1 MIYILINVQ
10 ISKYKEELTKLDP
23 NSDKYKKIYNKGI
36 EECKKQD
43 IKIAVFIHDD
53 VYINCDD
60 FESRIRKYANKFTLT
75 GLAGTKSITIK
86 EPVQVVQVPPR
97 SQNDPGSIA
106 FSPFL
111 EYAKEFKDGFK
122 IKKDDILITST
133 PVVELENQYNQIF
146 GSGITIAS
154 SIPKVW

>member
-1 MIYILINVQ
+1 MTIKLLTLKTNHTIMGKVT
-10 ISKYKEELTKLDP
+10 EELT
-23 NSDKYKKIYNKGI
+23 
-36 EECKKQD
+36 E
-43 IKIAVFIHDD
+43 V
-53 VYINCDD
+53 
-60 FESRIRKYANKFTLT
+60 
-75 GLAGTKSITIK
+75 TIK

-111 EYAKEFKDGFK
+111 EYAIEFKDGFK
-122 IKKDDILITST
+122 IKKDDILIVST

-154 SIPKVW
+154 IIPKV

>member
-1 MIYILINVQ
+1 MTIKLLTLKTNHTIMGKVT
-10 ISKYKEELTKLDP
+10 EELT
-23 NSDKYKKIYNKGI
+23 
-36 EECKKQD
+36 E
-43 IKIAVFIHDD
+43 V
-53 VYINCDD
+53 
-60 FESRIRKYANKFTLT
+60 
-75 GLAGTKSITIK
+75 TIK

-154 SIPKVW
+154 IIPKV